1 MTRSNPLHVNR
12 PNRTNR
18 SGGPEPAKP
27 PGRFRRVL
35 AALLLAATVSTLGVA
50 AAASP
55 ASAAQN
61 GSGSTTSGPLWP
73 SGRVGGAEISLTCG
87 GGRHNL
93 TYDKSVTAPPKYQW
107 GVDQGAWATYTD
119 YLLVWKGGRWQY
131 WTNPATVS
139 AVLRTYHDQMARGS
153 DFASVTVPRGTYVSV
168 MTKVDWKVVYIHE
181 DPFNYWNVTINRT
194 NVPIGSAYYW
204 SSYCKTN

>member
-61 GSGSTTSGPLWP
+61 GSAGAAADLPEEFGPLWP

-93 TYDKSVTAPPKYQW
+93 TYDKSVTAPPKY
-107 GVDQGAWATYTD
+107 
-119 YLLVWKGGRWQY
+119 
-131 WTNPATVS
+131 
-139 AVLRTYHDQMARGS
+139 
-153 DFASVTVPRGTYVSV
+153 
-168 MTKVDWKVVYIHE
+168 
-181 DPFNYWNVTINRT
+181 
-194 NVPIGSAYYW
+194 
-204 SSYCKTN
+204 